1 MSKTK
6 NEKSLLGLRSD
17 NEQQQN
23 LAEMAQSG
31 LKAAELLGNTTYNLA
46 HQSVIRNLQDQWLNS
61 EPHETRLREGLFS
74 QAQALSLVTNELSA
88 MIVLAN
94 ELSDEQR
101 DEIARKF
108 G

>member
-6 NEKSLLGLRSD
+6 NVESSPGLRLAND
-17 NEQQQN
+17 EQQS
-23 LAEMAQSG
+23 LVEMTQSG

-74 QAQALSLVTNELSA
+74 QAQALALVTNELSA
-88 MIVLAN
+88 MVVLAN